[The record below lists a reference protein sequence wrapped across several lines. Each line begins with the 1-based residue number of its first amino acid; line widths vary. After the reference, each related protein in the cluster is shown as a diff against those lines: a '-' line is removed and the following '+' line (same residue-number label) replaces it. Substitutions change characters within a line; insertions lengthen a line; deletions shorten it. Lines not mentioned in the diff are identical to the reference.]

1 MFDSAIIGTGP
12 AGLSAAL
19 TLKLHQKS
27 IAWFGSRQMSD
38 KMRKAEL
45 VLNYP
50 GVPAVTGAE
59 LANRFLAQSEEM
71 ELEITEKMV
80 NSITRMKDHYYLMAE
95 NELVEAKT
103 IILSTGVTNTA
114 AFPGEAELLGNGVSY
129 CATCDGTLY
138 RGKTIA
144 IVSASPRFTHEVDY
158 LADLAEKVYFFPDY
172 KMEQPL
178 KKNVEQVRQ
187 GIVAVLGEKRVSGL
201 QLKDGRELPV
211 DGIFCLRDAIA
222 PTTLLPE
229 LALENGH
236 IVVNRQME
244 TNLAGCFAAGDCTGI
259 PYQFA
264 KAAGEGNVA
273 AHSVVRYLAEAEK
286 K

>member
-1 MFDSAIIGTGP
+1 M
-12 AGLSAAL
+12 
-19 TLKLHQKS
+19 
-27 IAWFGSRQMSD
+27 
-38 KMRKAEL
+38 
-45 VLNYP
+45 
-50 GVPAVTGAE
+50 
-59 LANRFLAQSEEM
+59 
-71 ELEITEKMV
+71 
-80 NSITRMKDHYYLMAE
+80 
-95 NELVEAKT
+95 
-103 IILSTGVTNTA
+103 A
-114 AFPGEAELLGNGVSY
+114 AFSGEAELLGNGVSY

-144 IVSASPRFTHEVDY
+144 IVSASPRFAHEVDY
-158 LADLAEKVYFFPDY
+158 LTDLAGKVYFFPDY

-178 KKNVEQVRQ
+178 KKNVEQVQQ

-201 QLKDGRELPV
+201 QLKDGRKLPV
-211 DGIFCLRDAIA
+211 NGIFCLRDAIA

-229 LALENGH
+229 LALESGH

-244 TNLAGCFAAGDCTGI
+244 TNLAGCFAAGDCTGT

-286 K
+286 A